1 MATHS
6 SVLAWRIPGKGGAW
20 RAAIYG
26 VTQSRTRLKWLSS
39 SSSSIIYRSEI
50 AGSYGVNSSI
60 FNFLRNYHIVSHSGC
75 TNLYSHQQCTRALFS
90 PHPRQQ
96 FLFLCLSDNNH
107 SNRWEVIFHCGFYLL
122 FPDDQRYWVP
132 FQVPIGHLDISFVK
146 MSIQFLCTC
155 FIRLCVLL
163 LSSCLYILGINSLYM
178 ICKYFIPFGI
188 LP

>member
-6 SVLAWRIPGKGGAW
+6 SVLAWRIPGTGEPGGLPSMGSHRVGHDWSDLAVAVAVLFTEVKLLDHMVLIVLFLIFW
-20 RAAIYG
+20 GTTILFSIVAVPIYIP
-26 VTQSRTRLKWLSS
+26 TNSAQRLS
-39 SSSSIIYRSEI
+39 
-50 AGSYGVNSSI
+50 
-60 FNFLRNYHIVSHSGC
+60 
-75 TNLYSHQQCTRALFS
+75 S
-90 PHPRQQ
+90 PHPRQH